1 MAVGPSAPTGLI
13 FENLHHQRF
22 TVRWYAPANSG
33 NVDFTYQLGYKLATS
48 SDYKW
53 EEEVPSSTTSLTID
67 WLLSDTEYDVVVKT
81 LTALDGVSGAQSDV
95 AKVTTLELVM
105 DKNFPKTAMIIAFC
119 FGVLVL
125 VTFIVFMQAKPTEAP
140 AEKQDFDR
148 IDEPEQKKATA
159 EMKDF
164 EAQTERDPNEE

>member
-1 MAVGPSAPTGLI
+1 M
-13 FENLHHQRF
+13 
-22 TVRWYAPANSG
+22 
-33 NVDFTYQLGYKLATS
+33 
-48 SDYKW
+48 
-53 EEEVPSSTTSLTID
+53 
-67 WLLSDTEYDVVVKT
+67 VKT

-125 VTFIVFMQAKPTEAP
+125 VTFVVFMQAKPTEAP

-148 IDEPEQKKATA
+148 IDEPEQKKATV
-159 EMKDF
+159 EVKDL
-164 EAQTERDPNEE
+164 EVQTEQDPNEE